1 MIASTLNLIII
12 DNNTIS
18 VKELRKYLTTRFG
31 NSLNISSFYN
41 SDSALKHI
49 GSNTNIVILDN
60 DSVKENGNDVLKAIK
75 KLNSKTEVIMLSSNE
90 NIGIAIESFRN
101 GATDFVLKG
110 KQSRK
115 KVGEIIYGILIFP
128 LHYMVH
134 ELRVG
139 KLLSIFLLT
148 FVSMGLAV
156 FVYLNFFK

>member
-1 MIASTLNLIII
+1 MIASILNLIII
-12 DNNTIS
+12 DKNSVS
-18 VKELRKYLTTRFG
+18 VKELRKYLIARFG

-49 GSNTNIVILDN
+49 GSNTSIVILDN
-60 DSVKENGNDVLKAIK
+60 ESANENANDVLKAIK
-75 KLNSKTEVIMLSSNE
+75 KINSKTEVIMLSSNE
-90 NIGIAIESFRN
+90 NISAAIESFRN

-110 KQSRK
+110 RKSRK
-115 KVGEIIYGILIFP
+115 KVGELVYGILIFP